1 MFELGGIF
9 INDNAFEKIR
19 RDVVSSI
26 ELNDTLN
33 DDLLYELIDDK
44 LLHGCQDEYLSL
56 KDKAFLRKKIF
67 NSLRGL
73 DILEVLIED
82 SSITEIMV
90 NGYDKIFYEQGGHIY
105 KSSLKFATKEDLA
118 NIIQQIVAYSNRR
131 VNESN
136 PITDTR
142 LKDGSRVNIVLDPV
156 ALNGPII
163 TIRKFSN
170 APLSIDRLIQ
180 LGSITEEAADFLEK
194 LVICGYNIFISG
206 GTGSGKTT
214 FLNVLSNFIPKDE
227 RIITIEDSA
236 ELCINGIDNLV
247 RLEMRQ
253 ANIEG
258 NGAITIRDLIRA
270 SLRMRPDRI
279 VIGEVRSAEALDM
292 IQAMNTGHDGCMSTG
307 HSNSAYDMLN
317 RLSTMSLM
325 AMDIPLAAIKNQIAS
340 ALDIIIHLGR
350 VSDKSRKVLEICE
363 IDSFDGKDII
373 LNSLFRYSVDSG
385 LKSTGNNLI
394 HQDKLWQ
401 HGYAL

>member
-1 MFELGGIF
+1 M
-9 INDNAFEKIR
+9 
-19 RDVVSSI
+19 
-26 ELNDTLN
+26 
-33 DDLLYELIDDK
+33 LYDLIDEK
-44 LLHGCQDEYLSL
+44 LIHSCSGEYLSL
-56 KDKAFLRKKIF
+56 KEKATLRKKIF

-73 DILEVLIED
+73 DILEDLIED

-105 KSSLKFATKEDLA
+105 KSPLQFATKEELA

-163 TIRKFSN
+163 TIRKFSD
-170 APLSIDRLIQ
+170 APLTIDRLIE
-180 LGSITEEAADFLEK
+180 LGSITKEVADFLEK

-236 ELCINGIDNLV
+236 ELCIHGIDNLV

-253 ANIEG
+253 ANVEG

-270 SLRMRPDRI
+270 SLRMRP
-279 VIGEVRSAEALDM
+279 
-292 IQAMNTGHDGCMSTG
+292 
-307 HSNSAYDMLN
+307 
-317 RLSTMSLM
+317 
-325 AMDIPLAAIKNQIAS
+325 
-340 ALDIIIHLGR
+340 
-350 VSDKSRKVLEICE
+350 
-363 IDSFDGKDII
+363 
-373 LNSLFRYSVDSG
+373 
-385 LKSTGNNLI
+385 
-394 HQDKLWQ
+394 
-401 HGYAL
+401 

>member
-1 MFELGGIF
+1 M
-9 INDNAFEKIR
+9 
-19 RDVVSSI
+19 
-26 ELNDTLN
+26 
-33 DDLLYELIDDK
+33 LYDIIDDK
-44 LLHGCQDEYLSL
+44 LLHSAKDEYLSL

-73 DILEVLIED
+73 DILEDLIED

-90 NGYDKIFYEQGGHIY
+90 NGCNNIFYEQGGHLY
-105 KSSLKFATKEDLA
+105 KSSLKFVSKDDLD

-136 PITDTR
+136 PIADAR
-142 LKDGSRVNIVLDPV
+142 LRDGSRVNIVLDPV

-163 TIRKFSN
+163 TIRKFSDS
-170 APLSIDRLIQ
+170 PLTVDRLIQ
-180 LGSITEEAADFLEK
+180 LGSITKEVADFLEK
-194 LVICGYNIFISG
+194 LVVCGYNIFISG

-236 ELCINGIDNLV
+236 ELNIYGIDNLV
-247 RLEMRQ
+247 RMEMRQ
-253 ANIEG
+253 ANLEG
-258 NGAITIRDLIRA
+258 NGAITIRDLIRT

-279 VIGEVRSAEALDM
+279 IVGEVRGAEALDM
-292 IQAMNTGHDGCMSTG
+292 LQAMDTGHDGCMSTG

-325 AMDIPLAAIKNQIAS
+325 AMDIPLNAIKSQICS

-350 VSDKSRKVLEICE
+350 ISDKSRKVLEICE
-363 IDSFDGKDII
+363 IDSFDGRDII
-373 LNSLFRYSVDSG
+373 LNTLFKYNIDTG
-385 LKSTGNNLI
+385 LVSTGNRLK
-394 HQDKLWQ
+394 HCDKLLQ
-401 HGYAL
+401 HGYTL

>member
-1 MFELGGIF
+1 M
-9 INDNAFEKIR
+9 
-19 RDVVSSI
+19 
-26 ELNDTLN
+26 
-33 DDLLYELIDDK
+33 LYDIIDEK
-44 LLHGCQDEYLSL
+44 LLHGDVGDYLSL
-56 KDKAFLRKKIF
+56 KDKAALRKRIF

-73 DILEVLIED
+73 DILEDLIED
-82 SSITEIMV
+82 PSITEIMV
-90 NGYDKIFYEQGGHIY
+90 NGYDKIFYEQGGRIH
-105 KSSLKFATKEDLA
+105 KSSLKFACKDELA

-142 LKDGSRVNIVLDPV
+142 LRDGSRVNIVLDPV

-163 TIRKFSN
+163 TIRKFSD

-180 LGSITEEAADFLEK
+180 LGSITKEAADFLEK
-194 LVICGYNIFISG
+194 LVVSGYNIFISG

-214 FLNVLSNFIPKDE
+214 FLNILSNFIPKDE

-236 ELCINGIDNLV
+236 ELSIHGIDNLV

-258 NGAITIRDLIRA
+258 SGAITIRDLIHA

-279 VIGEVRSAEALDM
+279 VVGEVRGAEALDM
-292 IQAMNTGHDGCMSTG
+292 LQAMDTGHDGCMSTG
-307 HSNSAYDMLN
+307 HSNSAYDMIN

-325 AMDIPLAAIKNQIAS
+325 AMDIPLAAIKSQIAS

-350 VSDKSRKVLEICE
+350 MNDKSRRVLEICE
-363 IDSFDGKDII
+363 IDSFDGRDVI
-373 LNSLFRYSVDSG
+373 LNPLYKYNIDTG
-385 LKSTGNNLI
+385 LVATGNKIKHDN
-394 HQDKLWQ
+394 KLLL
-401 HGYAL
+401 HGYTL

>member
-1 MFELGGIF
+1 M
-9 INDNAFEKIR
+9 
-19 RDVVSSI
+19 
-26 ELNDTLN
+26 
-33 DDLLYELIDDK
+33 LYDLIDEK
-44 LLHGCQDEYLSL
+44 LIHSCSGEYLSL
-56 KDKAFLRKKIF
+56 KEKASLRKKIF

-73 DILEVLIED
+73 DILEDLIED

-90 NGYDKIFYEQGGHIY
+90 NGYDKIFYEQEGHIY
-105 KSSLKFATKEDLA
+105 KSPLQFATKEELA

-163 TIRKFSN
+163 TIRKFSD
-170 APLSIDRLIQ
+170 APLTIDRLIE
-180 LGSITEEAADFLEK
+180 LGSITKEVADFLEK

-236 ELCINGIDNLV
+236 ELCIHGIDNLV

-253 ANIEG
+253 ANVEG

-279 VIGEVRSAEALDM
+279 VVGEVRGAEALDM
-292 IQAMNTGHDGCMSTG
+292 LQAMDTGHDGCMSTG
-307 HSNSAYDMLN
+307 HSNSAYDMIN

-325 AMDIPLAAIKNQIAS
+325 AMDIPLAAIKSQIAS
-340 ALDIIIHLGR
+340 ALDIIVHLGR
-350 VSDKSRKVLEICE
+350 TSDKSRKVLEICE
-363 IDSFDGKDII
+363 IDSFDGRDII
-373 LNSLFRYSVDSG
+373 LNPLFRYSIDTG
-385 LKSTGNNLI
+385 LTSTGN
-394 HQDKLWQ
+394 KLKHINKLLQ